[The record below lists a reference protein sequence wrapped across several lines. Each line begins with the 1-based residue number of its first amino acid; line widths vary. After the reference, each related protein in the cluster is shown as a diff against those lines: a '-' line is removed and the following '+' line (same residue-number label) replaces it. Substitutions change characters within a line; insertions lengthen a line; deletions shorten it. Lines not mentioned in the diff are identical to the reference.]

1 MVRNQKSV
9 ISTSHLS
16 LTTPNTR
23 MNVVSFQFCLL
34 QRFSF
39 TTSQHCAHAP
49 VRFRHTNGLVRVRKR
64 CLPSNIL
71 VTANRAGE
79 VLTTNVVKHLNAAS
93 DLPSLSSITPSQPL
107 SIKINVGN

>member
-1 MVRNQKSV
+1 MCYSETTDTFLNLCFVQVDFSV
-9 ISTSHLS
+9 S
-16 LTTPNTR
+16 L
-23 MNVVSFQFCLL
+23 LL
-34 QRFSF
+34 
-39 TTSQHCAHAP
+39 QHCAHAP

>member
-1 MVRNQKSV
+1 MMVQNDENFFLVRKRITMSFLLEWKINGQKSK
-9 ISTSHLS
+9 ISDKYVSFVTYNPKHL
-16 LTTPNTR
+16 
-23 MNVVSFQFCLL
+23 VSFQFCLL

-49 VRFRHTNGLVRVRKR
+49 VRFRHTTGLVRVRKR

-79 VLTTNVVKHLNAAS
+79 VLTTNVVKH
-93 DLPSLSSITPSQPL
+93 
-107 SIKINVGN
+107 